1 MIYGFDCVPTE
12 RAVEKQTIFRAIKIQ
27 DQETMAIS
35 SSSFFSDDWI
45 LALLPLSVPLTL
57 CLRIVFQWRENTS
70 QQLLAYMTM
79 AALGYFATV
88 KLIPSIQIYTL
99 RKGICGKDLGK
110 KGTPLSD
117 IPM

>member
-1 MIYGFDCVPTE
+1 MDWYS
-12 RAVEKQTIFRAIKIQ
+12 RQQKIFRGRP

-35 SSSFFSDDWI
+35 SPSSFSDDWV
-45 LALLPLSVPLTL
+45 LAILPLSVPLLL
-57 CLRIVFQWRENTS
+57 CLRIVFQWRDSTS

-88 KLIPSIQIYTL
+88 KLIPSIKIYTL

-110 KGTPLSD
+110 KGTPRSD
-117 IPM
+117 TPM